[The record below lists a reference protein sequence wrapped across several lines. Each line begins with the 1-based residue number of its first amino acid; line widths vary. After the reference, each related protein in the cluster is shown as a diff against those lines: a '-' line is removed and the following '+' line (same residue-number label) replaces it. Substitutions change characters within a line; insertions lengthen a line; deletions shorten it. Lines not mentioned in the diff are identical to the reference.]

1 MQAVHTLI
9 TGVGGQDGGYLAEQL
24 AANKAPLLGLLAP
37 GEAAPPHLVR
47 LQSEG
52 RIDLAACD
60 LADHAA
66 FRQLLRSTQPDR
78 VFHLAAVSHP
88 PTAARDPAASRAVN
102 VTSLE
107 VLLDWMRRDR
117 HDVRLL
123 TVSSA
128 AVFGLPE
135 SHPQDEKTP
144 ARPVSEYGRQKQQVR
159 ELAAQAR
166 AADLFVACAIPFN
179 HESPRRSEDYVFAKV
194 CFGAARI
201 ARGMQQQLGIGN
213 LRARRDWGYAPEYA
227 TAMSWMLEIERPT
240 ELVLATGEAHSVEEL
255 VAAAFA
261 RAGVEMG
268 GSVSSDPT
276 LVRGDDAPELVG
288 CARRA
293 WEELGWETT
302 TSFSELVTLMVDS
315 ALEEPG

>member
-1 MQAVHTLI
+1 MQAVRTLI

-24 AANKAPLLGLLAP
+24 AASQTPSLGLLAP
-37 GEAAPPHLVR
+37 GEAVPSHLMK
-47 LQSEG
+47 LQSNGQIE
-52 RIDLAACD
+52 LAACD

-66 FRQLLRSTQPDR
+66 FRQLLRSVQPDR

-88 PTAARDPAASRAVN
+88 PTAERDPAASRAVN

-117 HDVRLL
+117 HDARLL

-128 AVFGLPE
+128 AIFGLPD
-135 SHPQDEKTP
+135 SQPQDERTP
-144 ARPVSEYGRQKQQVR
+144 ARPVNEYGRQKLQVR
-159 ELAAQAR
+159 QLAAEAR
-166 AADLFVACAIPFN
+166 TAGLFAACAIPFN
-179 HESPRRSEDYVFAKV
+179 HESPRRSEEYVFAKV
-194 CFGAARI
+194 CRGAARI
-201 ARGMQQQLGIGN
+201 SRGMQQQLSVGN

-255 VAAAFA
+255 VAAACA
-261 RAGVEMG
+261 RAGVEVG
-268 GSVSSDPT
+268 RRVTSDPT

-288 CARRA
+288 NARRA
-293 WEELGWETT
+293 WEELGWEAATR
-302 TSFSELVTLMVDS
+302 FVDLVALMVDS
-315 ALEEPG
+315 ALTEPG